1 MEAKLV
7 QFLKNS
13 LLTLAFLTLAFYG
26 SVLLLGHTGKE
37 NASTLLFIVAIVLIA
52 RYTDGYFYGFAA
64 SLISMILVNYA
75 FMYPYEVFTMSIT
88 GYPVV
93 GGSFLAASATVSA
106 VTTRLRRE
114 IEQNEELFRERTEMR
129 LDAAKSKT
137 RENLLRAI
145 SHDLR
150 TPLTAIL
157 GASSVIEENY
167 DRLTREEVVQFAQG
181 ISTDAQW
188 LIDLVEN
195 LLSVTRVNGEGAKIV
210 KRNEIFEEIIAET
223 VYKLRK
229 RFPDHTIS
237 VEVPSEVLVVPMD
250 SILIQQVV
258 FNLVENAIK
267 HSESEEC
274 IEVRLLRKDSMA
286 VFEVRDHGKGI
297 RFENVDRLIDNVAQN
312 TEEASDSTRG
322 LGLGLSVCQSIIK
335 AHGGFLEA
343 ENLEEGGAVFRFGLA
358 LSKNT
363 LSE

>member
-1 MEAKLV
+1 MEAKSIKI
-7 QFLKNS
+7 LKNS
-13 LLTLAFLTLAFYG
+13 LLTLAFLTIAFYG
-26 SVLLLGHTGKE
+26 SVLLLGHTGRE
-37 NASTLLFIVAIVLIA
+37 NASSLLFLVAIMLIE
-52 RYTDGYFYGFAA
+52 RYTDGYLYGFAA
-64 SLISMILVNYA
+64 SFLSIFLVNYA
-75 FMYPYEVFTMSIT
+75 FMYPYQVFTMSIP

-93 GGSFLAASATVSA
+93 GGSFLAASAIVSTVM
-106 VTTRLRRE
+106 VRLRRE
-114 IEQNEELFRERTEMR
+114 IKQNKVLFREQTEMR
-129 LDAAKSKT
+129 LDAARSKT

-167 DRLTREEVVQFAQG
+167 DRLTREEIIQFAQG
-181 ISTDAQW
+181 ISADAQW

-195 LLSVTRVNGEGAKIV
+195 LLSVTRVKGEGAKIV
-210 KRNEIFEEIIAET
+210 RRNEIFEEIIAET

-229 RFPDHTIS
+229 RFPEHTIS

-250 SILIQQVV
+250 AILIQQVV

-267 HSESEEC
+267 HSESRER
-274 IEVRLLRKDSMA
+274 IEVRLLREGSMA

-297 RFENVDRLIDNVAQN
+297 RFENIDRLIDNVAQN

-322 LGLGLSVCQSIIK
+322 LGLGLSVCRSIIK
-335 AHGGFLEA
+335 AHDGFLEA
-343 ENLEEGGAVFRFGLA
+343 ENLKEGGAVFRFGLA

-363 LSE
+363 QIG